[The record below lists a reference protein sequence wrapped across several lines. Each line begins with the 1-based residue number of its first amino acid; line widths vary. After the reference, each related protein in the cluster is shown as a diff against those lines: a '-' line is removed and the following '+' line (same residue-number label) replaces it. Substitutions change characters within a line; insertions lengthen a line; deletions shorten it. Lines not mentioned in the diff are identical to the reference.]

1 MKKTDTP
8 MQKLLW
14 FLTLNG
20 GLIITAAGIAFFK
33 TPNHFALGGTSGL
46 AIILAH
52 LFPTL
57 NMGTFMLIINLILLA
72 LGLIF
77 VGNDFAFATAYSSVA
92 LSTYVEI
99 FELLVPL
106 KAPLTSDPLL
116 ELVWAVIL
124 PAVGSAIVFNIG
136 ASTGGT
142 DILAMI
148 LSKHSALPIGMALLV
163 SDFLIT
169 VATFWLFDIQTG
181 LYCVLGLIAKT
192 FLVDMVMDSINSRKY
207 ITIISKEP
215 EKIEKF
221 IIEKLNRS
229 ATISDAE
236 GAYSHQREKVITTVL
251 TRRQAVLLRNFI
263 RITDRG
269 AFITMVNSSQIIGK
283 GFMDI

>member
-33 TPNHFALGGTSGL
+33 TPNHFALGGTSGV

-52 LFPTL
+52 LFPAL

-99 FELLVPL
+99 FEFLVPL

-207 ITIISKEP
+207 ITISSKEP